1 MVAYQIRPTNFFK
14 SVGMQ
19 MTRVWKAYA
28 QASLILR
35 VTVALVLGVI
45 VGLIGGETVAVWLA
59 PLGDLLLRLLTFLI
73 VPIVL
78 FTLMVGVNQSREGSA
93 GRVGGKVF
101 GYYLT
106 SSALAIMVG
115 LAVATLFSPGSGMT
129 LDESASFSVPE
140 NPGVVDTL
148 LNIVPDNIIGAFAEL
163 NMLGIIFTALVFGIA
178 LLKMRQSE
186 RQHAMG
192 ERLYG
197 VIEALNEVTLKV
209 MSGVLHYV
217 PIGVFAIVAETVS
230 QQGLETLLSLGDM
243 VVVLYIALATQLLI
257 YCVIMRL
264 FGVKLR
270 TFFREARTPMAT
282 AFATQSSSGTLP
294 LTINAAHRLGIPK
307 SIYAF
312 SLPLGATLN
321 MDGAAIRIAISAVF
335 AANVIGAPLDFI
347 SMVQIVL
354 IGTLVSV
361 GTAGVPGA
369 GIIMIATVFAQVGLP
384 IETVALLTA
393 IDALV
398 GMGCTALNVT
408 GDLVGTS
415 VIARSEGE
423 ELQEEFVEEAPA
435 TVKG

>member
-1 MVAYQIRPTNFFK
+1 
-14 SVGMQ
+14 
-19 MTRVWKAYA
+19 MTRIWKAYLN
-28 QASLILR
+28 ASLILR
-35 VTVALVLGVI
+35 VTIALVLGVL
-45 VGLIGGETVAVWLA
+45 VGLVGGDTVAVWLA

-93 GRVGGKVF
+93 GRIGGKVF
-101 GYYLT
+101 GYYLA

-115 LAVATLFSPGSGMT
+115 LTVATLFSPGSGMT
-129 LDESASFSVPE
+129 LNDEASFSVPE
-140 NPGVVDTL
+140 NPGVVEAL

-178 LLKMRQSE
+178 LLKMRQSP

-192 ERLYG
+192 ERLYE
-197 VIEALNEVTLKV
+197 VIEALNDVTLKV

-230 QQGLETLLSLGDM
+230 RQGLETLLSLGDM
-243 VVVLYIALATQLLI
+243 VVVLYIALGVHVLL
-257 YCVIMRL
+257 YCGIMRL

-270 TFFREARTPMAT
+270 TFFREARTPMLT

-294 LTINAAHRLGIPK
+294 LTVNAARRLGISK
-307 SIYAF
+307 SIYGF

-384 IETVALLTA
+384 IETVALLAA

-398 GMGCTALNVT
+398 GMGATALNVT

-423 ELQEEFVEEAPA
+423 QLSETPVEEASEVA
-435 TVKG
+435 KG

>member
-1 MVAYQIRPTNFFK
+1 
-14 SVGMQ
+14 
-19 MTRVWKAYA
+19 MTRIWKAYLN
-28 QASLILR
+28 ASLILR
-35 VTVALVLGVI
+35 VTIALVLGVL
-45 VGLIGGETVAVWLA
+45 VGLVGGDAVAVWLA

-93 GRVGGKVF
+93 GRIGGKVF
-101 GYYLT
+101 GYYLA

-115 LAVATLFSPGSGMT
+115 LTVATLFSPGSGMT
-129 LDESASFSVPE
+129 LNDEASFSVPE
-140 NPGVVDTL
+140 NPGVVEAL

-178 LLKMRQSE
+178 LLKMRQSP

-192 ERLYG
+192 ERLYE
-197 VIEALNEVTLKV
+197 VIEALNDVTLKV

-230 QQGLETLLSLGDM
+230 RQGLETLLSLGDM
-243 VVVLYIALATQLLI
+243 VVVLYIALGVHVLL
-257 YCVIMRL
+257 YCGIMRL

-270 TFFREARTPMAT
+270 TFFREARTPMLT

-294 LTINAAHRLGIPK
+294 LTVNAARRLGISK
-307 SIYAF
+307 SIYGF

-384 IETVALLTA
+384 IETVALLAA

-398 GMGCTALNVT
+398 GMGATALNVT

-423 ELQEEFVEEAPA
+423 QLSETPVEEAA
-435 TVKG
+435 

>member
-1 MVAYQIRPTNFFK
+1 
-14 SVGMQ
+14 
-19 MTRVWKAYA
+19 MTRIWKAYLN
-28 QASLILR
+28 ASLILR
-35 VTVALVLGVI
+35 VTIALVLGVL
-45 VGLIGGETVAVWLA
+45 VGLVGGDIVAVWLA

-93 GRVGGKVF
+93 GRIGGKVF
-101 GYYLT
+101 GYYLA

-115 LAVATLFSPGSGMT
+115 LTVATLFSPGSGMT
-129 LDESASFSVPE
+129 LNDEASFSVPE
-140 NPGVVDTL
+140 NPGVVEAL

-178 LLKMRQSE
+178 LLKMRQSP

-192 ERLYG
+192 ERLYE
-197 VIEALNEVTLKV
+197 VIEALNDVTLKV

-230 QQGLETLLSLGDM
+230 RQGLETLLSLGDM
-243 VVVLYIALATQLLI
+243 VVVLYIALGVHVLL
-257 YCVIMRL
+257 YCGIMRL

-270 TFFREARTPMAT
+270 TFFREARTPMLT

-294 LTINAAHRLGIPK
+294 LTVNAARRLGISK
-307 SIYAF
+307 SIYGF

-384 IETVALLTA
+384 IETVALLAA

-398 GMGCTALNVT
+398 GMGATALNVT

-423 ELQEEFVEEAPA
+423 QLSETPVEEASEVA
-435 TVKG
+435 KG

>member
-1 MVAYQIRPTNFFK
+1 
-14 SVGMQ
+14 
-19 MTRVWKAYA
+19 MTRIWKAYLN
-28 QASLILR
+28 ASLILR
-35 VTVALVLGVI
+35 VTIALVLGVL
-45 VGLIGGETVAVWLA
+45 VGLIGGESVAVWLA

-93 GRVGGKVF
+93 GRIGGKVF
-101 GYYLT
+101 GYYLA

-115 LAVATLFSPGSGMT
+115 LTVATLFSPGSGMT
-129 LDESASFSVPE
+129 LNDEASFSVPE
-140 NPGVVDTL
+140 NPGVVDAL

-178 LLKMRQSE
+178 LLKMRQSP

-192 ERLYG
+192 ERLYE
-197 VIEALNEVTLKV
+197 VIEALNDVTLKV

-230 QQGLETLLSLGDM
+230 RQGLETLLSLGDM
-243 VVVLYIALATQLLI
+243 VVVLYIALGMHVLL
-257 YCVIMRL
+257 YCGIMRL

-270 TFFREARTPMAT
+270 TFFREARTPMLT

-294 LTINAAHRLGIPK
+294 LTVNAARRLGISK
-307 SIYAF
+307 SIYGF

-384 IETVALLTA
+384 IETVALLAA

-398 GMGCTALNVT
+398 GMGATALNVT

-423 ELQEEFVEEAPA
+423 QLSETPVEEASEVA
-435 TVKG
+435 KG

>member
-1 MVAYQIRPTNFFK
+1 
-14 SVGMQ
+14 
-19 MTRVWKAYA
+19 MTRIWKAYLN
-28 QASLILR
+28 ASLILR
-35 VTVALVLGVI
+35 VTIALVLGVL
-45 VGLIGGETVAVWLA
+45 VGLVGGDTVAVWLA

-93 GRVGGKVF
+93 GRIGGKVF
-101 GYYLT
+101 GYYLA

-115 LAVATLFSPGSGMT
+115 LTVATLFSPGSGMT
-129 LDESASFSVPE
+129 LNDEASFSVPE
-140 NPGVVDTL
+140 NPGVVEAL

-178 LLKMRQSE
+178 LLKMRQSP

-192 ERLYG
+192 ERLYE
-197 VIEALNEVTLKV
+197 VIEALNDVTLKV

-230 QQGLETLLSLGDM
+230 RQGLETLLSLGDM
-243 VVVLYIALATQLLI
+243 VVVLYIALGVHVLL
-257 YCVIMRL
+257 YCGIMRL

-270 TFFREARTPMAT
+270 TFFREARTPMLT

-294 LTINAAHRLGIPK
+294 LTVNAARRLGISK
-307 SIYAF
+307 SIYGF

-369 GIIMIATVFAQVGLP
+369 GILMIATVFAQVGLP
-384 IETVALLTA
+384 IETVALLAA

-398 GMGCTALNVT
+398 GMGATALNVT

-423 ELQEEFVEEAPA
+423 QLSETPVEEASEVA
-435 TVKG
+435 KG

>member
-1 MVAYQIRPTNFFK
+1 MRRI
-14 SVGMQ
+14 
-19 MTRVWKAYA
+19 WKAYF

-35 VTVALVLGVI
+35 VTIALVLGVV
-45 VGLIGGETVAVWLA
+45 VGSVGGETVATWLA

-93 GRVGGKVF
+93 GRIGGKVF
-101 GYYLT
+101 GYYLV

-115 LAVATLFSPGSGMT
+115 LTVATLFSPGSGMT
-129 LDESASFSVPE
+129 LDENASFSVPE

-178 LLKMRQSE
+178 LVKMRQSE
-186 RQHAMG
+186 RQHALG
-192 ERLYG
+192 ERLFE
-197 VIEALNEVTLKV
+197 VIEALNAVTLKV

-243 VVVLYIALATQLLI
+243 VVVLYIALGLHLLI
-257 YCVIMRL
+257 YCGIMRL

-270 TFFREARTPMAT
+270 NFFREARTPMAT

-294 LTINAAHRLGIPK
+294 LTINAAHRLGISK
-307 SIYAF
+307 SIYGF

-335 AANVIGAPLDFI
+335 AANVIGAPLDLI

-423 ELQEEFVEEAPA
+423 QLSEEPVEETSAA
-435 TVKG
+435 VKG

>member
-1 MVAYQIRPTNFFK
+1 
-14 SVGMQ
+14 
-19 MTRVWKAYA
+19 MTRIWKAYLN
-28 QASLILR
+28 ASLILR
-35 VTVALVLGVI
+35 VTIALVLGVL
-45 VGLIGGETVAVWLA
+45 VGLVGGDTVAVWLA

-93 GRVGGKVF
+93 GRIGGKVF
-101 GYYLT
+101 GYYLA

-115 LAVATLFSPGSGMT
+115 LTVATLFSPGSGMT
-129 LDESASFSVPE
+129 LNDEASFSVPE
-140 NPGVVDTL
+140 NPGVVEAL

-178 LLKMRQSE
+178 LLKMRQSP

-192 ERLYG
+192 ERLYE
-197 VIEALNEVTLKV
+197 VIEALNDVTLKV

-230 QQGLETLLSLGDM
+230 RQGLETLLSLGDM
-243 VVVLYIALATQLLI
+243 VVVLYIALGVHVLL
-257 YCVIMRL
+257 YCGIMRL

-270 TFFREARTPMAT
+270 TFFREARTPMLT

-294 LTINAAHRLGIPK
+294 LTVNAARRLGISK
-307 SIYAF
+307 SIYGF

-384 IETVALLTA
+384 IETVALLAA

-398 GMGCTALNVT
+398 GMGATALNVT

-423 ELQEEFVEEAPA
+423 QLSETPVEEAA
-435 TVKG
+435 